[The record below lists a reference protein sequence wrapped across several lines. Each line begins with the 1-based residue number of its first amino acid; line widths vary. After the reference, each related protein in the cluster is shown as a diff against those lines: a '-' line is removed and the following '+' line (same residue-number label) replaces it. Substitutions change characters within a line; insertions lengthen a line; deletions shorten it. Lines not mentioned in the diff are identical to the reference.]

1 MPERE
6 PLFTVDASVLI
17 NFLGSGI
24 PDKLVK
30 AFDTKLLVA
39 EQVFKEVINDPS
51 KQVQP
56 QLWLEKLQS
65 QNLIEIVTL
74 SADALSTYL
83 ELGSDERLD
92 DGEAA
97 TIAVAIH
104 HGAIAVID
112 EKPARRVYLLRYP
125 HCKLSS
131 TVELLHYLNE
141 QEAMPKDVI
150 QKALFDALRIARMRV
165 IPEMVD
171 WVVDM
176 IGIEKAKECSS
187 ISRVSLRRFEVF

>member
-1 MPERE
+1 VPERE

-39 EQVFKEVINDPS
+39 EQVFREVINDPS
-51 KQVQP
+51 KQVKP

-74 SADALSTYL
+74 STDALSTYL

-112 EKPARRVYLLRYP
+112 EKPARRVYVSRYP
-125 HCKLSS
+125 HSKLSS
-131 TVELLHYLNE
+131 TVELFHDLNE
-141 QEAMPKDVI
+141 QGAMPKDVI
-150 QKALFDALRIARMRV
+150 QKVLFDSLRISRMRV

-171 WVVDM
+171 WVVDI
-176 IGIEKAKECSS
+176 IGVEKAKECSS
-187 ISRVSLRRFEVF
+187 NSRVSLRRFEVL